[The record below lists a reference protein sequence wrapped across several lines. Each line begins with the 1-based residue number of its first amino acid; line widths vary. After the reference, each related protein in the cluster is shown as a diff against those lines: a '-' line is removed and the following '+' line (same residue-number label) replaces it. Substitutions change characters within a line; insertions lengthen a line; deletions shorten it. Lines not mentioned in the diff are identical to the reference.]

1 MSAPLVGLPFV
12 KQALR
17 IAELDGE
24 GEVIAHEDDAVL
36 AAYIDTA
43 QEAVLR
49 YLKDRAN
56 PNWTEENAPLSVKM
70 AIVLAVQGFYDPDMH
85 DLLSGLGTSDPK
97 NPIVALLCMMRR
109 PTIA

>member
-1 MSAPLVGLPFV
+1 MTELVTLAFV

-17 IAELDGE
+17 IAELDGS
-24 GEVIAHEDDAVL
+24 GEVLPHEDDAVL
-36 AAYIDTA
+36 GVYITTA

-49 YLKDRAN
+49 YLKDRAD
-56 PNWTEENAPLSVKM
+56 PEWSEESAPLAVKQ

-97 NPIVALLCMMRR
+97 NPIVALLCMLRK

>member
-1 MSAPLVGLPFV
+1 MSALVGLPFV

-17 IAELDGE
+17 IAELDGN
-24 GEVIAHEDDAVL
+24 GDVLPHEDDVIL
-36 AAYIDTA
+36 SGYIAAA

-49 YLKDRAN
+49 YLKDRAD
-56 PNWTEENAPLSVKM
+56 PEWSEESAPLAVKQ

-85 DLLSGLGTSDPK
+85 DLLSGLGMSDPK
-97 NPIVALLCMMRR
+97 NPIVALLCMLRK